1 MENAD
6 SPARLFLVKR
16 IPISAHNIF
25 LAEDDAL
32 DDLLSKIQVKR
43 GLPITVDDKRAI
55 PMSGGIY
62 GKRSVPLTEEEY
74 EFKRSSI
81 PFSGGIYGKRSMNIP
96 FSGGIYGKRS
106 IALRSLPISGGI
118 YG

>member
-1 MENAD
+1 MI
-6 SPARLFLVKR
+6 KR

-43 GLPITVDDKRAI
+43 GFHMSVTDDKRAI

-74 EFKRSSI
+74 DMKRASI
-81 PFSGGIYGKRSMNIP
+81 PFSGGIYGKRAMNIP